1 MNMVQKKKSAK
12 KIIKKAK
19 RKKIDTSYQP
29 KIGVIGIG
37 GGGGSIVGEIAKSIA
52 KKRIPHSNRIKFIV
66 ANVDEQAIKTA
77 PKQAGV
83 FYFGQNLT
91 HGLGCGMDVNLGRE
105 AALQKKKGIENLL
118 KKCDFC
124 ILISSL
130 GGGTGSGATPV
141 FAEISKDLGILTMG
155 ICTLPFRFEG
165 RERTRIAQNSL
176 EKIKNNL
183 NAFVIIPNQRI
194 FRLIG
199 QETPIHKSLSA
210 MNNILV
216 KTLEGLIETLYSPGL
231 INLDFSDFKATMDR
245 ETGLA
250 YLNCQEFS
258 GPHRAEKAV
267 EAVLKNPLMNYDI
280 TGAERMLFNIAGA
293 KDMKMSEVEHIS
305 KRISDFNPQARI
317 IFGMMQ
323 DNHHKNKIKIT
334 LLAMGC
340 GTKSSKP
347 KKKPSKKRKIKKEER
362 KEEKEESTIETVL
375 KKNMPKVK
383 RVEKEK
389 VKDKEKGQEE
399 EIKEKKASVVKKKA
413 VAKKKPKIIKKAT
426 VRRNAVDLHRQ
437 VEEDEKKMLE
447 EESKW
452 DIPAFLRDSDNS

>member
-1 MNMVQKKKSAK
+1 MVQKKSAK
-12 KIIKKAK
+12 KTMKKPK

-91 HGLGCGMDVNLGRE
+91 HGLGCGMDVNLGKE

-124 ILISSL
+124 ILISCL

-176 EKIKNNL
+176 EKIKSNL

-231 INLDFSDFKATMDR
+231 INLDFSDFKATMDK

-267 EAVLKNPLMNYDI
+267 ESVLKNPLMNYDI
-280 TGAERMLFNIAGA
+280 TGGERMLFNIAGA

-305 KRISDFNPQARI
+305 KRISDFNPQAKI
-317 IFGMMQ
+317 IFGVLQ
-323 DNHHKNKIKIT
+323 DNRHKSKIKIT

-340 GTKSSKP
+340 GAEKP
-347 KKKPSKKRKIKKEER
+347 KPKTQKPKPPARNVVATGGRQSKIQKEAKEIKEEKVQELVSKKKKEKKEVKKGAEKKKIAVRKKRK
-362 KEEKEESTIETVL
+362 
-375 KKNMPKVK
+375 NP
-383 RVEKEK
+383 
-389 VKDKEKGQEE
+389 
-399 EIKEKKASVVKKKA
+399 EKKSKIVKK
-413 VAKKKPKIIKKAT
+413 IT

-452 DIPAFLRDSDNS
+452 DVPAFLRETDNS